1 MTSIQFVIIT
11 GLSGAGKSEAMRSFE
26 DMGYFCVDNLPP
38 ALVPKFAEVCA
49 QSEGKVS
56 KVALVIDIRGG
67 DFFNSVFNALEF
79 LEMNGFLY
87 VIVYLEA
94 STEVL
99 VRRFKET
106 RRRHPLA
113 AYGEIIE
120 GISSERKMLDGLRGR
135 ANEILDTS
143 NLTAQ
148 QLRLRIAEIFGDSNA
163 NSGMRVTVLSFGFKY
178 GIPLDADLVFDVR
191 FLPNPHY
198 VDSLEA
204 LDGNHP
210 DVKDYVLKWST
221 TMRFLDK
228 LYNLLEFLVPEY
240 VKEGKL
246 HLVIA
251 IGCTGGKHRSVTVA
265 NEINHF
271 LRDKGYSVTT
281 QHRDIA
287 RLSAVGGTD

>member
-1 MTSIQFVIIT
+1 MAGIQFVIIT

-38 ALVPKFAEVCA
+38 TLIPKFAEVCA
-49 QSEGKVS
+49 QSEGKVN

-67 DFFNSVFNALEF
+67 DFFSSVFNALEF

-94 STEVL
+94 STEAL

-120 GISSERKMLDGLRGR
+120 GISSERRMLDGLRGR
-135 ANEILDTS
+135 ANEIIDTS

-148 QLRLRIAEIFGDSNA
+148 QLRQRITEIFGDNNA
-163 NSGMRVTVLSFGFKY
+163 NSRMKVTVLSFGFKY

-198 VDSLEA
+198 VDALKA
-204 LDGNHP
+204 LDGNHQ
-210 DVKDYVLKWST
+210 DVRDYVLKWST

-228 LYNLLEFLVPEY
+228 LYNLLEFVVPEY

-251 IGCTGGKHRSVTVA
+251 IGCTGGKHRSVTIA
-265 NEINHF
+265 NEIKRF
-271 LRDKGYSVTT
+271 LKDKGYSVTT
-281 QHRDIA
+281 QHRDITQ
-287 RLSAVGGTD
+287 LSVVGQTD

>member
-1 MTSIQFVIIT
+1 MTGLQFVIIT

-38 ALVPKFAEVCA
+38 TLVPKFAELCK
-49 QSEGKVS
+49 QSDRKIS

-87 VIVYLEA
+87 VILFLEA
-94 STEVL
+94 STEAL

-120 GISSERKMLDGLRGR
+120 GISAERRMLDGLRGR
-135 ANEILDTS
+135 ANEIIDTS
-143 NLTAQ
+143 NMTAQ
-148 QLRLRIAEIFGDSNA
+148 QLRKRITEIFGDDNA
-163 NSGMRVTVLSFGFKY
+163 FSRLRVTVLSFGFKY
-178 GIPLDADLVFDVR
+178 GIPLDADLVFDIR

-198 VDSLEA
+198 VDALKA

-210 DVKDYVLKWST
+210 DVKDYVLKWPI

-228 LYNLLEFLVPEY
+228 LYSLLDFVVPEY
-240 VKEGKL
+240 VKEGRP

-251 IGCTGGKHRSVTVA
+251 IGCTGGKHRSVTIA
-265 NEINHF
+265 NEVKGF
-271 LRDKGYSVTT
+271 LQEKGYSVTT
-281 QHRDIA
+281 QHRDITQ
-287 RLSAVGGTD
+287 LSVVGQAD

>member
-1 MTSIQFVIIT
+1 MTGLQFVIIT

-38 ALVPKFAEVCA
+38 TLVPKFAELCK
-49 QSEGKVS
+49 QSDRKIS

-87 VIVYLEA
+87 VILFLEA
-94 STEVL
+94 STEAL

-120 GISSERKMLDGLRGR
+120 GISAERRMLDGLRGR
-135 ANEILDTS
+135 ANEIIDTS
-143 NLTAQ
+143 NMTAQ
-148 QLRLRIAEIFGDSNA
+148 QLRKRITEIFGDDNA
-163 NSGMRVTVLSFGFKY
+163 FSRLRVTVLSFGFKY
-178 GIPLDADLVFDVR
+178 GIPLDADLVFDIR

-198 VDSLEA
+198 VDALKA

-210 DVKDYVLKWST
+210 DVKDYVLKWPI

-228 LYNLLEFLVPEY
+228 LYSLLDFVVPEY
-240 VKEGKL
+240 VKEGRP

-251 IGCTGGKHRSVTVA
+251 IGCTGGKHRSVTIA
-265 NEINHF
+265 NEVKGF
-271 LRDKGYSVTT
+271 LQEKGYSVTT
-281 QHRDIA
+281 QYRDITQ
-287 RLSAVGGTD
+287 LSVVGQAD